1 MTAARMSVL
10 GGFLVCLGLLAGACT
25 DLSEV
30 YVDASAAGPGN
41 GSPEAPFQRIGQGL
55 FWVVSGGTVH
65 VAEGQYHENLV
76 IARPVRLIG
85 AGSTSTRI
93 VPDITKKGV
102 EIASDDVEVRGFAV
116 SGVGEPDPG
125 DIFVGGIWAE
135 NVSNIVV
142 SDNAIGPYAVMG
154 IGIGNAS
161 NISVENN
168 EILEITG
175 LWDAEN
181 QGIVIVLAQG
191 ARVRYNTVSNVDGFG
206 ITFTESAGDLEGN
219 TVASCPGG
227 IMISRTNL
235 AEAEVAVRGNHV
247 QGSSH
252 GGMTLFASTLS
263 EFYDNTVV
271 ANPGFGLEIYD
282 ETTSILTCGSNTI
295 SGNSPDFG
303 EYLQYLGFLPR
314 VLLCLQ

>member
-1 MTAARMSVL
+1 MGNPLRKRNSVVL
-10 GGFLVCLGLLAGACT
+10 LLFLACACT

-41 GSPEAPFQRIGQGL
+41 GSPEYPFQRIGQGL
-55 FWVVSGGTVH
+55 FWVLPGGTVH

-76 IARPVRLIG
+76 IERPVRLIG

-93 VPDITKKGV
+93 LADITKKGI
-102 EIASDDVEVRGFAV
+102 EIASDDVEVWGFSI
-116 SGVGEPDPG
+116 SGIGEPDPG

-135 NVSNIVV
+135 NVDNIVV
-142 SDNAIGPYAVMG
+142 TENVIGPYAVMG

-168 EILEITG
+168 EISEIAG
-175 LWDAEN
+175 LWDSEN
-181 QGIVIVLAQG
+181 QGIVIVLAQE
-191 ARVRYNTVSNVDGFG
+191 ARVRGNTVSHVDGFG
-206 ITFTESAGDLEGN
+206 ITFTESAGDLEDN
-219 TVASCPGG
+219 AVANCPGG
-227 IMISRTNL
+227 IMLSRTNL

-252 GGMTLFASTLS
+252 GGMALFASTLS
-263 EFYDNTVV
+263 EFYENTIV

-282 ETTSILTCGSNTI
+282 ETTSILACGSNTI
-295 SGNSPDFG
+295 SGNNPDFG
-303 EYLQYLGFLPR
+303 EYLQYYGFLPR